1 MQATLN
7 ALAWVGIVA
16 VASVL
21 TALIFT
27 QLF

>member
-7 ALAWVGIVA
+7 ALAWMGIIA

-21 TALIFT
+21 SALILT
-27 QLF
+27 QIF